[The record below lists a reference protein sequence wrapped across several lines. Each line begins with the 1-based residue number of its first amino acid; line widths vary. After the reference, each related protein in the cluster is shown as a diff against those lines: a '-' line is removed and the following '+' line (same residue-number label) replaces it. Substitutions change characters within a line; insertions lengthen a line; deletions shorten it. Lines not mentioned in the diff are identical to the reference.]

1 MNFADFNPSSTLE
14 KETGW
19 LFGSDVISMI
29 SGLIGQAVLV
39 WVLTGEEYG
48 LFVIALDT
56 CFTVLVLLDSG
67 LSARVTRDV
76 GRMGG
81 RGNFLVQKV
90 VRFQFKFAIL
100 LGVFSIFLL
109 RNYWEIEWIL
119 GSFSLVLGISIHLT
133 SMTHRGALRSIDL
146 AKHEAFSRII
156 ERLGMT
162 TSYLFLAKFGVS
174 NPEYYAA
181 SAGICFMLGGFYSI
195 LQWRR
200 NSPPAKGGD
209 ALSISWRELIWP
221 AIPFAAGYWL
231 LTVNYRIPK
240 ILLGNFVSF
249 SEVGIFNVS
258 MIGFAAALAL
268 PNAIRQSSQPIFARL
283 GADEDGISRRWVF
296 FRSRRIARF
305 GTILGLPAGLIAG
318 FYGFPVIFPNLELAD
333 GNRLFEIL
341 SILMVGWNSILLTS
355 PDWGR
360 VMGHE
365 RPFGYAAAIGLSVIT
380 QLIGCTFFGSEFGAE
395 EAAISFATGAI
406 FSSLVFLYCT
416 GTTEGR
422 VAMFQGV
429 LEYGFGMSFAVI
441 VIVGDFSGL
450 LQKTM
455 LCLLIGILWHV
466 SVEKLGGTPPQT
478 KGE

>member
-1 MNFADFNPSSTLE
+1 
-14 KETGW
+14 
-19 LFGSDVISMI
+19 
-29 SGLIGQAVLV
+29 
-39 WVLTGEEYG
+39 
-48 LFVIALDT
+48 
-56 CFTVLVLLDSG
+56 
-67 LSARVTRDV
+67 
-76 GRMGG
+76 
-81 RGNFLVQKV
+81 
-90 VRFQFKFAIL
+90 
-100 LGVFSIFLL
+100 
-109 RNYWEIEWIL
+109 
-119 GSFSLVLGISIHLT
+119 
-133 SMTHRGALRSIDL
+133 
-146 AKHEAFSRII
+146 
-156 ERLGMT
+156 
-162 TSYLFLAKFGVS
+162 
-174 NPEYYAA
+174 
-181 SAGICFMLGGFYSI
+181 
-195 LQWRR
+195 
-200 NSPPAKGGD
+200 
-209 ALSISWRELIWP
+209 
-221 AIPFAAGYWL
+221 
-231 LTVNYRIPK
+231 VNYRIPK

-268 PNAIRQSSQPIFARL
+268 PNAIRQSSQPMFARL
-283 GADEDGISRRWVF
+283 GADGDGISRRGVF

-305 GTILGLPAGLIAG
+305 GTIFGLPAGLIAG

-406 FSSLVFLYCT
+406 LSSLVFLYCT

-429 LEYGFGMSFAVI
+429 LEYGLGMSFAVI
-441 VIVGDFSGL
+441 AIVGDFSGP

-466 SVEKLGGTPPQT
+466 SVEKLGRTPPQT